1 MERRQEK
8 SWVVLRVVVVRR
20 RSRCVC
26 LLPSTFAP
34 SKRLP
39 SLFLQSRPFR
49 CRSPPRR
56 PCSSS
61 PGQQQQ
67 RPPRPPSDGRSQPP
81 SAPEHRTRRR
91 PARRPSCPCLC
102 PSALEE
108 RAVPRPTTSSSIV
121 SLTLLSFA
129 LRGGRGG
136 GEAGA
141 KRLALSNRPVPSCP
155 APPPSLPL
163 VHKLAGCWLS
173 RRRELD

>member
-8 SWVVLRVVVVRR
+8 SWVCASCGEEVVVVRR

-39 SLFLQSRPFR
+39 SLFLQPRPFR

-61 PGQQQQ
+61 PGQQQ

-81 SAPEHRTRRR
+81 SAPEHPTRRR
-91 PARRPSCPCLC
+91 PARRPSCPCLY
-102 PSALEE
+102 PGAREE
-108 RAVPRPTTSSSIV
+108 RAAPRPTTSSSIV
-121 SLTLLSFA
+121 SLALLSFA
-129 LRGGRGG
+129 RRGGQGG
-136 GEAGA
+136 GGVGA
-141 KRLALSNRPVPSCP
+141 KRLALSNRPIPSCP
-155 APPPSLPL
+155 SPPSSLPL
-163 VHKLAGCWLS
+163 VHKLAGC
-173 RRRELD
+173 